1 MLLTFLLFNMKYI
14 AHSTN
19 TINFIIG
26 LIFLASNTLGYA
38 QEVIVDVNPDQLITS
53 STSSYTIDMDDDGTV
68 EFLFRVQEMS
78 GDTVLGGQPSTYVGA
93 SAIFGAL
100 NGQPAGVND
109 NSIFTLTNFA
119 EGEIVSAANDFGVDT
134 SYSLGI
140 NLLIDAGIGIFPYLY
155 GSFLGANNAF
165 LGVSFES
172 EGNTHYGW
180 IELSVSSGSDSII
193 IHSYGYNQ
201 SVEEAVG
208 VGGLGAVQAQVL
220 NDIHVWSNYE
230 TLFVEINSSLI
241 GGLYK
246 IISADGKVYYSGK
259 FSSIINELNPKDLPR
274 GVYTLIIDSDKG
286 PGMKRFYIP

>member
-1 MLLTFLLFNMKYI
+1 MAPLVNKLNL
-14 AHSTN
+14 
-19 TINFIIG
+19 IIG
-26 LIFLASNTLGYA
+26 LLFLTSNTLGYA

-53 STSSYTIDMDDDGTV
+53 STSSYTIDMDDNGTV

-93 SAIFGAL
+93 SAILGAS

-119 EGEIVSAANDFGVDT
+119 DGEIVSAANEFGVDT

-201 SVEEAVG
+201 SVEQPVDA
-208 VGGLGAVQAQVL
+208 GGLGAVPAQVL
-220 NDIHVWSNYE
+220 NDVNVWSNFE
-230 TLFVEINSSLI
+230 TLFIEINSNLI

-246 IISADGKVYYSGK
+246 IISADGKAYYSGK

>member
-1 MLLTFLLFNMKYI
+1 MKYI

-93 SAIFGAL
+93 SAIFGTL

-119 EGEIVSAANDFGVDT
+119 EGEIVSTANDFGVDT

-172 EGNTHYGW
+172 QGNTHYGW

-208 VGGLGAVQAQVL
+208 VGGLGAVPAQVL
-220 NDIHVWSNYE
+220 NDINVWSNFE
-230 TLFVEINSSLI
+230 TLIIEINSSLI

-246 IISADGKVYYSGK
+246 IISADGKAYYSGK
-259 FSSIINELNPKDLPR
+259 FSSIINELNSKDLPR
-274 GVYTLIIDSDKG
+274 GVYTLIIDSDMG

>member
-1 MLLTFLLFNMKYI
+1 MKYI
-14 AHSTN
+14 APFVN
-19 TINFIIG
+19 KLNLIIG
-26 LIFLASNTLGYA
+26 LLFLTSNTLGYA

-53 STSSYTIDMDDDGTV
+53 STSSYTIDMDDNGTV

-93 SAIFGAL
+93 SAILGAS

-119 EGEIVSAANDFGVDT
+119 DGEIVSAANEFGVDT

-201 SVEEAVG
+201 SVEQPVDA
-208 VGGLGAVQAQVL
+208 GGLSAVPAQVL
-220 NDIHVWSNYE
+220 NDVNVWSNFE
-230 TLFVEINSSLI
+230 TLFIEINSNLI

-246 IISADGKVYYSGK
+246 IISADGKAYYSGK

>member
-1 MLLTFLLFNMKYI
+1 MKYI
-14 AHSTN
+14 APF
-19 TINFIIG
+19 INNLNLIIG
-26 LIFLASNTLGYA
+26 LLFLTSNTLGYA
-38 QEVIVDVNPDQLITS
+38 QEVIVDVNPDQLITA
-53 STSSYTIDMDDDGTV
+53 STSSYTIDMDNNGTV

-78 GDTVLGGQPSTYVGA
+78 GDTLLGGQPSTYVGA
-93 SAIFGAL
+93 SAILGSL

-119 EGEIVSAANDFGVDT
+119 EGEIVSAASEFGVDT

-180 IELSVSSGSDSII
+180 IELSVSYGSDSII

-201 SVEEAVG
+201 SVEQPVD
-208 VGGLGAVQAQVL
+208 VGGLGAVPAQVL
-220 NDIHVWSNYE
+220 NEIHVWSNFE
-230 TLFVEINSSLI
+230 TLFIEINSNLI
-241 GGLYK
+241 GALYK
-246 IISADGKVYYSGK
+246 IISADGKGYYSGK

>member
-1 MLLTFLLFNMKYI
+1 MAPFVNKLNL
-14 AHSTN
+14 
-19 TINFIIG
+19 IIG
-26 LIFLASNTLGYA
+26 LLFLTSNTLGYA

-53 STSSYTIDMDDDGTV
+53 STSSYTIDMDDNGTV

-93 SAIFGAL
+93 SAILGAL
-100 NGQPAGVND
+100 NG
-109 NSIFTLTNFA
+109 
-119 EGEIVSAANDFGVDT
+119 EIVSSANEFGVDT

-201 SVEEAVG
+201 SVEQPVD
-208 VGGLGAVQAQVL
+208 VGGLGAVPAQVL
-220 NDIHVWSNYE
+220 NDINVWSNYE
-230 TLFVEINSSLI
+230 TLFVEINSNLI

-259 FSSIINELNPKDLPR
+259 FSSIINELNPKNLPT
-274 GVYTLIIDSDKG
+274 GVNTLIIDSDKG
-286 PGMKRFYIP
+286 LGMKRFYIP

>member
-1 MLLTFLLFNMKYI
+1 MKYM
-14 AHSTN
+14 APFVN
-19 TINFIIG
+19 KLNLIIG
-26 LIFLASNTLGYA
+26 LLFLTSNTLGYA

-53 STSSYTIDMDDDGTV
+53 STSSYTIDMDDNGTV

-93 SAIFGAL
+93 SAILGAL

-119 EGEIVSAANDFGVDT
+119 EGEIVSASNEFGVDT

-201 SVEEAVG
+201 SVEQPVDA
-208 VGGLGAVQAQVL
+208 GGLGAVPAQVL
-220 NDIHVWSNYE
+220 NDINVWSNYE

-246 IISADGKVYYSGK
+246 IISADGKTYYSGK
-259 FSSIINELNPKDLPR
+259 FSSIINELNPKNLPT
-274 GVYTLIIDSDKG
+274 GVNTLIIDSDKG
-286 PGMKRFYIP
+286 LGMKRFYIP

>member
-1 MLLTFLLFNMKYI
+1 MKFIAPFVKKLNLIFGLLFL
-14 AHSTN
+14 T
-19 TINFIIG
+19 
-26 LIFLASNTLGYA
+26 SNTLGYA

-78 GDTVLGGQPSTYVGA
+78 GDTVLGGQPSTYDGA

-119 EGEIVSAANDFGVDT
+119 DGEIVSSANEFGVDT

-201 SVEEAVG
+201 SVEQPVDI
-208 VGGLGAVQAQVL
+208 GGLGAVPVQVL
-220 NDIHVWSNYE
+220 NDINVWSNYE
-230 TLFVEINSSLI
+230 TLFV
-241 GGLYK
+241 
-246 IISADGKVYYSGK
+246 
-259 FSSIINELNPKDLPR
+259 LPMH
-274 GVYTLIIDSDKG
+274 V
-286 PGMKRFYIP
+286 

>member
-1 MLLTFLLFNMKYI
+1 MKYI
-14 AHSTN
+14 APLVN
-19 TINFIIG
+19 KLNLIIG
-26 LIFLASNTLGYA
+26 LLFLTSNTLGYA

-53 STSSYTIDMDDDGTV
+53 STSSYTIDMDDNGTV

-93 SAIFGAL
+93 SAILGAL

-119 EGEIVSAANDFGVDT
+119 DGEIVSAANEFGVDT

-201 SVEEAVG
+201 SVEQPVDA
-208 VGGLGAVQAQVL
+208 GGLVSHRLPQHHEQHGEHAHARHGDQ
-220 NDIHVWSNYE
+220 HPGR
-230 TLFVEINSSLI
+230 LFPLHGPSPFCVSGSSHRV
-241 GGLYK
+241 K
-246 IISADGKVYYSGK
+246 M
-259 FSSIINELNPKDLPR
+259 
-274 GVYTLIIDSDKG
+274 G
-286 PGMKRFYIP
+286 PS

>member
-1 MLLTFLLFNMKYI
+1 MKYI
-14 AHSTN
+14 PLFVN
-19 TINFIIG
+19 KLNLIIG
-26 LIFLASNTLGYA
+26 LLFLTSNTLGYA

-53 STSSYTIDMDDDGTV
+53 STSSYTIDMDDNGTV

-93 SAIFGAL
+93 SAILGAF

-119 EGEIVSAANDFGVDT
+119 EGEIVSASNEFGVDT

-201 SVEEAVG
+201 GVEQPVD
-208 VGGLGAVQAQVL
+208 VGGLGAVPSQVL
-220 NDIHVWSNYE
+220 NDINVWSNSE
-230 TLFVEINSSLI
+230 TLFIEINSSLI

-246 IISADGKVYYSGK
+246 IISADGKAYYSGK